1 MTHTILIMAG
11 GTGGHVFPALAVADY
26 LKKAGWRIVWL
37 GTKGGME
44 ESLVSQKGHDI
55 KFIDFSGLRGKN
67 LMVWFTLPV
76 RLLLAF
82 WQSAKL
88 LFQLRPDVVLG
99 MGGYPAFPGGIMA
112 SLLNKPLL
120 IHEQN
125 SIPGLTNKILVKF
138 ADKVLTGFP
147 DSIKDKKKVVFSG
160 NPVRNEISQLDAPD
174 NRYEGRSGNLKLLI
188 IGGSLGAQALNTIVP
203 QALKLIPDSVRP
215 LVIHQAGGKHL
226 ETLNKNYAEAGVEG
240 ELVVFI
246 EDMAVQYS
254 ECHHDFHGHPSA
266 QGWAFK
272 ICLHNCH
279 DRNHGPRGSGN
290 ALYRMGKRRLP
301 VLNDPGYHNLFRPVS
316 AGQSKKLY
324 HWCSICRG
332 HSFDADHAADRCP
345 VTVGCGDRS
354 HVPCG
359 QFIVPDGR
367 WRALSQG
374 VFKRDPNRGRA
385 PASSKCPHGSVF

>member
-1 MTHTILIMAG
+1 MAG

-26 LKKAGWRIVWL
+26 LKKSGWQIVWL

-67 LMVWFTLPV
+67 LMVWLTLPV

-112 SLLNKPLL
+112 SFLNKPLL

-147 DSIKDKKKVVFSG
+147 ESIKDKKKVVFSG
-160 NPVRNEISQLDAPD
+160 NPVRNEIGQLDAPD
-174 NRYEGRSGNLKLLI
+174 KRYKGRSGNLKLLI
-188 IGGSLGAQALNTIVP
+188 IGGSLGAQVLNSIVP

-215 LVIHQAGGKHL
+215 SVIHQAGGKHL
-226 ETLNKNYAEAGVEG
+226 EALNKNYAEAGVEG

-246 EDMAVQYS
+246 EDMAAQYS
-254 ECHHDFHGHPSA
+254 ECD
-266 QGWAFK
+266 
-272 ICLHNCH
+272 L
-279 DRNHGPRGSGN
+279 
-290 ALYRMGKRRLP
+290 
-301 VLNDPGYHNLFRPVS
+301 V
-316 AGQSKKLY
+316 
-324 HWCSICRG
+324 ICRAG
-332 HSFDADHAADRCP
+332 ALTISELASVGIASVLIPFPYAVDDHQTCNAKFLSSNDAAILLPEGELTPGSLASILSRLTREKLLGMAVKAHELAKPDATR
-345 VTVGCGDRS
+345 
-354 HVPCG
+354 
-359 QFIVPDGR
+359 IV
-367 WRALSQG
+367 AEACMEII
-374 VFKRDPNRGRA
+374 K
-385 PASSKCPHGSVF
+385 

>member
-1 MTHTILIMAG
+1 MAG

-26 LKKAGWRIVWL
+26 LEKAGWRIVWL

-44 ESLVSQKGHDI
+44 ESLVSQKGYGI

-76 RLLLAF
+76 RLLIAF

-147 DSIKDKKKVVFSG
+147 GSIKDKKKVVFSG
-160 NPVRNEISQLDAPD
+160 NPVRNEISQLDTPD

-215 LVIHQAGGKHL
+215 LVIHQAGGKNL
-226 ETLNKNYAEAGVEG
+226 ETLNKNYVEAGVEG

-254 ECHHDFHGHPSA
+254 ECDLV
-266 QGWAFK
+266 
-272 ICLHNCH
+272 IC
-279 DRNHGPRGSGN
+279 RAG
-290 ALYRMGKRRLP
+290 ALTISELA
-301 VLNDPGYHNLFRPVS
+301 S
-316 AGQSKKLY
+316 AGIASILVPFPYAVDNHQTYNAKFLSSNGAAVLLPEDELTPGSLANLLSGLTREKLLEMAMKA
-324 HWCSICRG
+324 REL
-332 HSFDADHAADRCP
+332 AKPNATR
-345 VTVGCGDRS
+345 
-354 HVPCG
+354 
-359 QFIVPDGR
+359 IV
-367 WRALSQG
+367 AEECMEMIKQ
-374 VFKRDPNRGRA
+374 
-385 PASSKCPHGSVF
+385 